1 MITGVRSYDYSIQKY
16 FSVYSDITT
25 LGKIIGGGLPI
36 GIIGLSKKIS
46 QQISNKRIFF
56 GGTFSGNSLS
66 AFVGNEVFNYI
77 SKNKKFISTLNEK
90 SKYFQD
96 KMNQFFKKE
105 NLNLKIYRFASIL
118 RIIFTD
124 NKIYD
129 RQQRDFFENNKKKKI
144 NLFRKFLL
152 KEKNILCIKWYNF
165 FFSGYNIKKY

>member
-77 SKNKKFISTLNEK
+77 SKNKKFISKLNEK

-105 NLNLKIYRFASIL
+105 NLNLKICWSIPAEPITIL
-118 RIIFTD
+118 
-124 NKIYD
+124 KILKKLED
-129 RQQRDFFENNKKKKI
+129 DLHRRQP
-144 NLFRKFLL
+144 
-152 KEKNILCIKWYNF
+152 
-165 FFSGYNIKKY
+165 